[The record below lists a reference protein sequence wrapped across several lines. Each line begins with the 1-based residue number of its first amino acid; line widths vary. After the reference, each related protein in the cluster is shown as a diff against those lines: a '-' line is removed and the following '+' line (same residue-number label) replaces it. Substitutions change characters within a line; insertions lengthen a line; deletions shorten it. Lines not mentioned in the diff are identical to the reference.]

1 MYKFYHTLL
10 ARRNHLKQFQK
21 RFLNILYKF
30 QKTEY
35 DEVRSSLLS
44 NIIVV
49 LLVLLQL

>member
-10 ARRNHLKQFQK
+10 ARRNHLKQFQVLK
-21 RFLNILYKF
+21 YFVKF

-35 DEVRSSLLS
+35 DGVRSSLLS

-49 LLVLLQL
+49 LLVVLQL